1 MKIQLPMKK
10 WGSKMVVDWKKI
22 NAGDEFIIDT
32 SLTVVIDN
40 NWQEQRK
47 TYKARRL
54 NVHLKGFD
62 KIIEIGTESLKKL
75 SFVKKL
81 IKISKLK
88 KEKTTVYL
96 PMIYSDGVEKN
107 LFGDFFDYV
116 WFNIMAEFEHCKNK
130 KQITKVYGKYMKY
143 LHPDKVNDN
152 RYGCKKAI
160 ENLNNLK
167 ELYKEDV
174 EERTQE
180 LENEVNDIMGF
191 MRNLFKEE

>member
-1 MKIQLPMKK
+1 MRIQLPMKK
-10 WGSKMVVDWKKI
+10 WGSKEVVDWKKI
-22 NAGDEFIIDT
+22 NKGDEFIIDT
-32 SLTVVIDN
+32 SLTIVIDE

-81 IKISKLK
+81 IKMSKPK
-88 KEKTTVYL
+88 KEIVYL

-107 LFGDFFDYV
+107 LFGDFFSYTWV
-116 WFNIMAEFEHCKNK
+116 KIATEFEHCKNK

-143 LHPDKVNDN
+143 LHPDKVIDN
-152 RYGCKKAI
+152 RYGCKLAI
-160 ENLNNLK
+160 KLLNELK
-167 ELYKEDV
+167 ESYREDV

-180 LENEVNDIMGF
+180 LENEVNDIMNF
-191 MRNLFKEE
+191 MRNLFDEE